1 MNCKSG
7 VPDTSGP
14 GVGWESD
21 FRPSAMTGICRHLTH
36 LGCADFDRGMGASVA
51 DDWEKA
57 WDIWK
62 MSAACLRN

>member
-1 MNCKSG
+1 
-7 VPDTSGP
+7 
-14 GVGWESD
+14 
-21 FRPSAMTGICRHLTH
+21 MTGICRHLTH
-36 LGCADFDRGMGASVA
+36 LGRADFDRGMVASVA